1 MRFTHNDTTYII
13 TDCLNNGQ
21 CDRGYRITERG
32 TIIEDT
38 AAVVRAYHAYFLDKY
53 GLENLAT
60 DKMIRLE
67 RQWDAEVAEQ
77 IMVARELD
85 ETHDDFLA
93 GTGRR

>member
-1 MRFTHNDTTYII
+1 MRFTHVGTE
-13 TDCLNNGQ
+13 
-21 CDRGYRITERG
+21 YRITNN
-32 TIIEDT
+32 
-38 AAVVRAYHAYFLDKY
+38 AAQGEYFYGYWLSDSGIWILHTSKVVRAYHAYFLDKY